1 MKLDCENSASP
12 TQMWGLTWP
21 QLDLPKL
28 THYLTPGIV
37 LQFERNDI

>member
-1 MKLDCENSASP
+1 
-12 TQMWGLTWP
+12 MWGLTWP

-28 THYLTPGIV
+28 THYLAPGIV